1 MKKFRY
7 ILPCFLLGLTLSS
20 CNGFLDKEP
29 WDSIDTS
36 KSFQAAEDAIA
47 AVNGAYQPLQWPK
60 LYNMRMWTLDI
71 IAGNSIVGAGGGT
84 DGIETTDMANFIT
97 TTDNAGVLDVWRG
110 PSPGILR
117 CNFVIK
123 NVPGMNIDQSLK
135 NRCLGEAKFLRA
147 HYYFILVRL
156 FGGVP
161 LLTEP
166 QTSED
171 DLKPFRASKEEI
183 YKLIEDDLKEAIWD
197 VLLKAQRWGC

>member
-71 IAGNSIVGAGGGT
+71 VAGNSIV
-84 DGIETTDMANFIT
+84 
-97 TTDNAGVLDVWRG
+97 L
-110 PSPGILR
+110 
-117 CNFVIK
+117 
-123 NVPGMNIDQSLK
+123 SLI
-135 NRCLGEAKFLRA
+135 
-147 HYYFILVRL
+147 HI
-156 FGGVP
+156 
-161 LLTEP
+161 
-166 QTSED
+166 
-171 DLKPFRASKEEI
+171 
-183 YKLIEDDLKEAIWD
+183 
-197 VLLKAQRWGC
+197 

>member
-71 IAGNSIVGAGGGT
+71 VAGNSIVGAGGGT
-84 DGIETTDMANFIT
+84 DGLLAIKFNFLSSTDF
-97 TTDNAGVLDVWRG
+97 
-110 PSPGILR
+110 P
-117 CNFVIK
+117 
-123 NVPGMNIDQSLK
+123 VPPHS
-135 NRCLGEAKFLRA
+135 
-147 HYYFILVRL
+147 
-156 FGGVP
+156 
-161 LLTEP
+161 
-166 QTSED
+166 SED
-171 DLKPFRASKEEI
+171 RTVRD
-183 YKLIEDDLKEAIWD
+183 KL
-197 VLLKAQRWGC
+197 RR